1 MRRVT
6 ADEPIELTGSD
17 FDAVSAGSGNPD
29 QAGNQ
34 AIKGIKRMRRRDFIK
49 SAALASA
56 GGVAGLGIFSQLSRR
71 AVAAGRNRL
80 GAWSSGLGQSM
91 AQWPLIP
98 LHAVLLGDGRL
109 LTYGTDGNGVQTGYF
124 TYDVW
129 DPQAGLGQNAHLT
142 LPNNTHTDLFCSA
155 QIVLPQSGNV
165 LVAGGDNW
173 TGTATTNTGNNNSNI
188 FTPGDNSLTRSG
200 NMNRPRWYAS
210 PITLPDGRTYIQGG
224 NGGEDRPEVRD
235 SNGNFDLLNGVD

>member
-1 MRRVT
+1 NVKKVDQAR
-6 ADEPIELTGSD
+6 D
-17 FDAVSAGSGNPD
+17 NPD

-56 GGVAGLGIFSQLSRR
+56 GGVVGVGIFSQLSRR
-71 AVAAGRNRL
+71 AVAAGSNRL
-80 GAWSSGLGQSM
+80 GAWSSGFGQSM
-91 AQWPLIP
+91 AEWPLIP
-98 LHAVLLGDGRL
+98 IHAALLGDGRL
-109 LTYGTDGNGVQTGYF
+109 LAYGTHSSGQQRGF
-124 TYDVW
+124 FIYDVW

-142 LPNNTHTDLFCSA
+142 LPNSTQTDIFCSA

-188 FTPGDNSLTRSG
+188 FSPGRQQPDPERGHESPALVRLADHAAGRANLHPGRQWRARPPGDS
-200 NMNRPRWYAS
+200 
-210 PITLPDGRTYIQGG
+210 
-224 NGGEDRPEVRD
+224 RPERQLRLADRRRHVRA
-235 SNGNFDLLNGVD
+235 V